1 MKNAAAVDLISQ
13 DTGQETCKETR
24 LSSVGPISRG
34 SSVTTDTAST
44 NSDLDTSS
52 DEELVEEIQ
61 GKKDTINTEKQDI
74 VNANIADNDFSGTK
88 APVVEVIDNR
98 KNGGDVQQADEK
110 TGDAISVLK
119 ESPVEISERA
129 YEHSTEEFK
138 TGDNISVGSR
148 TEDDFESLS
157 VISNLDD
164 KEEHI
169 NMPEEEVNQAGDCK
183 QSDNNG
189 ENIIESM
196 KNVHIEENKDKTD
209 GVSDIC
215 ESRVTNWGVR
225 AETEINIRG
234 ELDNNSG
241 RGSSPHPWPWETV
254 CNLNIRPVVS

>member
-1 MKNAAAVDLISQ
+1 MISQ

-24 LSSVGPISRG
+24 LSSVEPVSRG

-61 GKKDTINTEKQDI
+61 GKKDTVNTEKQDI

-88 APVVEVIDNR
+88 APEVEVIDNKKNDDVEHDEKTGEGITVLKESLIEISERAEVIDNR
-98 KNGGDVQQADEK
+98 KNGDVQQADEK
-110 TGDAISVLK
+110 TGDGISALK
-119 ESPVEISERA
+119 GSPVEISERA
-129 YEHSTEEFK
+129 DEHSTEEFK

-189 ENIIESM
+189 ENIENM
-196 KNVHIEENKDKTD
+196 KNVHIEDSENKTE

-215 ESRVTNWGVR
+215 ESHVTN
-225 AETEINIRG
+225 
-234 ELDNNSG
+234 
-241 RGSSPHPWPWETV
+241 
-254 CNLNIRPVVS
+254 

>member
-24 LSSVGPISRG
+24 LSSVEPISRG

-61 GKKDTINTEKQDI
+61 GKKDTIDTEKQDI

-88 APVVEVIDNR
+88 APIVEVIDNR
-98 KNGGDVQQADEK
+98 KNGDVQQADEK
-110 TGDAISVLK
+110 TGDGISVRK
-119 ESPVEISERA
+119 ESPVEMSERA
-129 YEHSTEEFK
+129 DEHSTEEFK

-189 ENIIESM
+189 ENIESM
-196 KNVHIEENKDKTD
+196 KNVHIEESESKTE

-215 ESRVTNWGVR
+215 ESRVTN
-225 AETEINIRG
+225 
-234 ELDNNSG
+234 
-241 RGSSPHPWPWETV
+241 
-254 CNLNIRPVVS
+254 

>member
-24 LSSVGPISRG
+24 LSSVEPISRS

-52 DEELVEEIQ
+52 DEELVEKIQ
-61 GKKDTINTEKQDI
+61 GKKDTVNTEKQDI
-74 VNANIADNDFSGTK
+74 VNANIADNDFSGMK

-98 KNGGDVQQADEK
+98 KKGDVQQADEK
-110 TGDAISVLK
+110 TGDGISVQK

-129 YEHSTEEFK
+129 DEKTGDGISVLRESPVEISERADEHSTEEFK

-164 KEEHI
+164 KEDHI

-183 QSDNNG
+183 PSDNNG
-189 ENIIESM
+189 VNIESM
-196 KNVHIEENKDKTD
+196 KKVHIEDSENKTE

-215 ESRVTNWGVR
+215 ESRVTN
-225 AETEINIRG
+225 
-234 ELDNNSG
+234 
-241 RGSSPHPWPWETV
+241 
-254 CNLNIRPVVS
+254 

>member
-13 DTGQETCKETR
+13 DTGQETHKETR
-24 LSSVGPISRG
+24 LSSVEPISRG

-74 VNANIADNDFSGTK
+74 VNANIADNHFSGTK

-98 KNGGDVQQADEK
+98 KNGDVQQADEK
-110 TGDAISVLK
+110 TGDGISVQK
-119 ESPVEISERA
+119 ESLVEISERA
-129 YEHSTEEFK
+129 DEHSTEEFK

-164 KEEHI
+164 KEDHI

-183 QSDNNG
+183 QRDNNG
-189 ENIIESM
+189 ENIENM
-196 KNVHIEENKDKTD
+196 KNVHIEESENKTD

-215 ESRVTNWGVR
+215 ESRVTN
-225 AETEINIRG
+225 
-234 ELDNNSG
+234 
-241 RGSSPHPWPWETV
+241 
-254 CNLNIRPVVS
+254 

>member
-24 LSSVGPISRG
+24 LSSVEPISRG

-61 GKKDTINTEKQDI
+61 GKKDTVNTEKQD
-74 VNANIADNDFSGTK
+74 VVSANIADNNFSGTK
-88 APVVEVIDNR
+88 ALVVEVIDNR
-98 KNGGDVQQADEK
+98 KNGDVQQADEK
-110 TGDAISVLK
+110 TGDGISVLK

-129 YEHSTEEFK
+129 DEHSTEEFK

-189 ENIIESM
+189 KNIESM
-196 KNVHIEENKDKTD
+196 KNVHIEESENKTE
-209 GVSDIC
+209 GVNDIC
-215 ESRVTNWGVR
+215 ESRVTN
-225 AETEINIRG
+225 
-234 ELDNNSG
+234 
-241 RGSSPHPWPWETV
+241 
-254 CNLNIRPVVS
+254 